1 MMSDS
6 VQFAAAGG
14 VATLTLNRP
23 QVMNALDAAM
33 IARLC
38 ELCERVRDDSSV
50 RAVVLRGA
58 GPAFLAG
65 GDVTVFHAN
74 LARLPQL
81 VEGLARELNRA
92 IVALR
97 QASKPVLAS
106 VHGAVAGAGVSL
118 LAAADLAIAADDTK
132 FTLAYSR
139 LGASPDGGGTYFL
152 PRLIGT
158 RRALEIALLPDRF
171 DAHRAHELGLVN
183 WVVPSTELAA
193 ETDNVARRLAC
204 GPTLAFGETKALINR
219 SFDDTLEGQLEAEA
233 QAFARCARTAD
244 FAEGVTAFVEKRQPV
259 FKGS

>member
-1 MMSDS
+1 MNDS
-6 VQFAAAGG
+6 VQFSAADG

-23 QVMNALDAAM
+23 QVMNALDAGM

-74 LARLPQL
+74 LPRLPQL
-81 VEGLARELNRA
+81 VEQQARELNRA
-92 IVALR
+92 VLALR
-97 QASKPVLAS
+97 RAPKPVLAS

-118 LAAADLAIAADDTK
+118 LAAADLAIAADDTQ

-139 LGASPDGGGTYFL
+139 IGASPDGGGTYFL
-152 PRLIGT
+152 PRLIGM

-171 DAHRAHELGLVN
+171 DARRAHELGLVN
-183 WVVPSTELAA
+183 WVVPGTELAA
-193 ETDNVARRLAC
+193 ATDNLARRLAD
-204 GPTLAFGETKALINR
+204 GPTLAFGETKALFNG
-219 SFDDTLEGQLEAEA
+219 SFDATLEDQLEAEA

-244 FAEGVTAFVEKRQPV
+244 FAEGVTAFVEKRKPD
-259 FKGS
+259 FAGR

>member
-1 MMSDS
+1 MSHS
-6 VQFAAAGG
+6 VQYAAAGG
-14 VATLTLNRP
+14 VATITLNRP
-23 QVMNALDAAM
+23 QVMNALDADM
-33 IARLC
+33 IARLRERC
-38 ELCERVRDDSSV
+38 EQVRDDGSV

-74 LARLPQL
+74 LPRLPQL
-81 VEGLARELNRA
+81 AEELARELNRA

-97 QASKPVLAS
+97 RAPKPVLAS

-118 LAAADLAIAADDTK
+118 LAAADLAMAADDTK

-139 LGASPDGGGTYFL
+139 LGASPDGGATYFL
-152 PRLIGT
+152 PRLIGA

-171 DAHRAHELGLVN
+171 DARRAQELGLVN
-183 WVVPSTELAA
+183 WVVASASLAA
-193 ETDNVARRLAC
+193 ETDSVARRLAG

-219 SFDDTLEGQLEAEA
+219 SFDNTLESQLEAEA

-244 FAEGVTAFVEKRQPV
+244 FAEGVTAFVEKRAPA
-259 FKGS
+259 FKGK

>member
-1 MMSDS
+1 MSNS
-6 VQFAAAGG
+6 VQYAAAGG

-23 QVMNALDAAM
+23 QVMNALDAGM
-33 IARLC
+33 IARLS
-38 ELCERVRDDSSV
+38 ELCEQVRDDSSV

-92 IVALR
+92 IIALR
-97 QASKPVLAS
+97 RAPKPVLAS

-118 LAAADLAIAADDTK
+118 LAAADVAIAADETK
-132 FTLAYSR
+132 FTLAYSGI
-139 LGASPDGGGTYFL
+139 GASPDGGATYFL

-171 DAHRAHELGLVN
+171 DARRAHELGLVN
-183 WVVPSTELAA
+183 WVVPSAGLAA
-193 ETDNVARRLAC
+193 ETDNIARRLAR
-204 GPTLAFGETKALINR
+204 GPTRAFGETKALINQ
-219 SFDDTLEGQLEAEA
+219 SFDNTLESQLEAEA

-244 FAEGVTAFVEKRQPV
+244 FAEGVTAFVEKRSPN
-259 FKGS
+259 FKGC

>member
-1 MMSDS
+1 MNDS
-6 VQFAAAGG
+6 VQFAAADG

-23 QVMNALDAAM
+23 QVMNALDAGM

-74 LARLPQL
+74 LPRLPQL
-81 VEGLARELNRA
+81 VEQQARELNRA
-92 IVALR
+92 VLALR
-97 QASKPVLAS
+97 RAPKPVLAS

-118 LAAADLAIAADDTK
+118 LAAADLAIAADDTQ

-139 LGASPDGGGTYFL
+139 IGASPDGGGTYFL
-152 PRLIGT
+152 PRLIGM

-171 DAHRAHELGLVN
+171 DARRAYELGLVN
-183 WVVPSTELAA
+183 WVVPGTELAA
-193 ETDNVARRLAC
+193 ATDNLARRLAD
-204 GPTLAFGETKALINR
+204 GPTLAFGETKALFNE
-219 SFDDTLEGQLEAEA
+219 SFDATLEDQLEAEA

-244 FAEGVTAFVEKRQPV
+244 FAEGVTAFVEKRKPD
-259 FKGS
+259 FAGR

>member
-1 MMSDS
+1 MSDS
-6 VQFAAAGG
+6 VQYAAAGG
-14 VATLTLNRP
+14 IATLTLNRP

-74 LARLPQL
+74 LPRLPQL
-81 VEGLARELNRA
+81 VGQLARELNRA
-92 IVALR
+92 ILALR
-97 QASKPVLAS
+97 RAAKPVLAS

-118 LAAADLAIAADDTK
+118 LAAADLAIAADDTQ

-139 LGASPDGGGTYFL
+139 IGASPDGGGTYFL

-158 RRALEIALLPDRF
+158 RRAFEIALLPDRF
-171 DAHRAHELGLVN
+171 DARRARELGLVN
-183 WVVPSTELAA
+183 WVVPGAELAA
-193 ETDNVARRLAC
+193 ETDQVARRLAG
-204 GPTLAFGETKALINR
+204 GPTLAFGETKALLNR
-219 SFDDTLEGQLEAEA
+219 SFDNTLEGQLEAEA
-233 QAFARCARTAD
+233 QAFARCAGTAD